1 LIIITIAKT
10 QQEIVRQGYQV
21 LVESL
26 GVVDALRFIQYLSPG
41 QGDYTQERRA
51 WVDQTSLDDVLTA
64 MRQRQDDDTAEYDEM
79 IE

>member
-1 LIIITIAKT
+1 MPKT

-26 GVVDALRFIQYLSPG
+26 GVVDALRFIQHFSPG
-41 QGDYTQERRA
+41 QGDYTQERHA
-51 WVDQTSLDDVLTA
+51 WLDQASLEDILTA
-64 MRQRQDDDTAEYDEM
+64 MKQRQGEDRSQYDEV

>member
-1 LIIITIAKT
+1 MAKT
-10 QQEIVRQGYQV
+10 QQEIVRQGYQI

-41 QGDYTQERRA
+41 QGDYTQERQA
-51 WVDQTSLDDVLTA
+51 WINQTSLEDILAAMKQHQNDDPA
-64 MRQRQDDDTAEYDEM
+64 QYDEV

>member
-1 LIIITIAKT
+1 MAKT

-26 GVVDALRFIQYLSPG
+26 GLVDALRFIQYFSPG

-51 WVDQTSLDDVLTA
+51 WVDQVALDDILAA
-64 MRQRQDDDTAEYDEM
+64 MRQHQGDDTAQYDEV

>member
-1 LIIITIAKT
+1 MPKT

-26 GVVDALRFIQYLSPG
+26 GVVDALRFIQHFSPG
-41 QGDYTQERRA
+41 QGDYTQDRPA
-51 WVDQTSLDDVLTA
+51 WLEQTSLNDILTA
-64 MRQRQDDDTAEYDEM
+64 IKQQPASDMSQYEEI